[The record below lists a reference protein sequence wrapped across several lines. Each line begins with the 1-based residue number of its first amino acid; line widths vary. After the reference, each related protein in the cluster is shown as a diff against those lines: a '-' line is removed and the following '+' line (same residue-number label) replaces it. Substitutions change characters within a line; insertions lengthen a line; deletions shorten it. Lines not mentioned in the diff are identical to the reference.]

1 MRIAFFIRS
10 MTNGGAEK
18 VAVQLTCIWAGLGHE
33 TVLLTELPESNG
45 CEYGCECIA
54 REVVGGEAAIV
65 PQRLSDLHEKYGF
78 DVAVFN
84 DAINSDWFTAAFDEA
99 KAIGLR
105 TIIINHHT
113 SNNWMYGCCNTKELF
128 MDDVLRKAD
137 AMVCVDRIW
146 ALWWKYRGAKAV
158 FIENPV
164 SVGKMRDESGE
175 MRYEDSPPILHASFL
190 TLVNNVE
197 EAVEKLKG
205 KRNIVWIG
213 RIGDAL
219 KRPELAIRV
228 FARLVKEGMRDEG
241 EGIQL
246 TMLGTCNKA
255 TKKRLRS
262 LFTSLVPH
270 HSSPIPHTSSLLF
283 PGFVSNVDEYLA
295 KADAHLFTSVTEVT
309 VPQVVLEAMTA
320 GIETIAF
327 DQPVLREVVSSQ
339 SPVVGEKWRKVLAG
353 DDVECDFDTPEV
365 RQRLMDELH
374 RSQQWFAERHLPEL
388 QTFRRWK
395 TRMSFRYLVG
405 RLMKKIVVSR

>member
-1 MRIAFFIRS
+1 MNYHMKIAFFVRS
-10 MTNGGAEK
+10 MVNGGAEK
-18 VAVQLTCIWAGLGHE
+18 VAAQLTCIWAGLGHE
-33 TVLLTELPESNG
+33 TVLLTELPKSDG

-65 PQRLSDLHEKYGF
+65 PQRLRNLHEKYGF
-78 DVAVFN
+78 EVAVFN

-164 SVGKMRDESGE
+164 SVGGGE
-175 MRYEDSPPILHASFL
+175 KVVSRQSLNSDAIDQRPKTIHYPL

-228 FARLVKEGMRDEG
+228 FAKYFLRNGTARM
-241 EGIQL
+241 
-246 TMLGTCNKA
+246 TMLGSCD
-255 TKKRLRS
+255 KKMKKL
-262 LFTSLVPH
+262 LLGKVPNGAKNNV
-270 HSSPIPHTSSLLF
+270 TF
-283 PGFVSNVDEYLA
+283 PGFVPNVDEYLA

-327 DQPVLREVVSSQ
+327 DQPVLREVVGSQ

-365 RQRLMDELH
+365 RQHLMDELH

>member
-1 MRIAFFIRS
+1 MV
-10 MTNGGAEK
+10 NGGAEK
-18 VAVQLTCIWAGLGHE
+18 VAAQLTCIWAGLGHE
-33 TVLLTELPESNG
+33 TVLLTELPKSDG
-45 CEYGCECIA
+45 CEYGCECVA

-65 PQRLSDLHEKYGF
+65 PQRLRNLHEKYGF
-78 DVAVFN
+78 DVSVFN

-128 MDDVLRKAD
+128 MDNVLRKAD

-146 ALWWKYRGAKAV
+146 ALWWKYRGVKSV
-158 FIENPV
+158 FIQNPV
-164 SVGKMRDESGE
+164 SVGGMRGAGSGK
-175 MRYEDSPPILHASFL
+175 RAFL
-190 TLVNNVE
+190 ALVNNVE
-197 EAVEKLKG
+197 EAVERLKG
-205 KRNIVWIG
+205 KKNIIWIG

-228 FARLVKEGMRDEG
+228 FAKYFQRNETARM
-241 EGIQL
+241 
-246 TMLGTCNKA
+246 TMLGSCD
-255 TKKRLRS
+255 KKMKKL
-262 LFTSLVPH
+262 LLGKVPNGAKNNV
-270 HSSPIPHTSSLLF
+270 TF
-283 PGFVSNVDEYLA
+283 PGFAPNVDEYLA
-295 KADAHLFTSVTEVT
+295 KADAHIFTSVTEVT

-327 DQPVLREVVSSQ
+327 DQPVLREVVGSQ

-353 DDVECDFDTPEV
+353 NDVECDFDTPEV
-365 RQRLMDELH
+365 RQCLMDELH

>member
-1 MRIAFFIRS
+1 MV
-10 MTNGGAEK
+10 NGGAEK
-18 VAVQLTCIWAGLGHE
+18 VAAQLTCIWAGLGHE
-33 TVLLTELPESNG
+33 TVLLTELPKSDG

-54 REVVGGEAAIV
+54 REVVGGESAIV
-65 PQRLSDLHEKYGF
+65 PQRLRNLHEKYGF

-84 DAINSDWFTAAFDEA
+84 DAINGDWFTATFDEA

-113 SNNWMYGCCNTKELF
+113 ANNWMYGCCNTKELF
-128 MDDVLRKAD
+128 MDDVLYKAD

-146 ALWWKYRGAKAV
+146 ALWWKYRGVKAV

-164 SVGKMRDESGE
+164 SVGGGE
-175 MRYEDSPPILHASFL
+175 KVVSRQSLNSDATDQRPKTIHYPL

-228 FARLVKEGMRDEG
+228 FAKYFQRNETARM
-241 EGIQL
+241 
-246 TMLGTCNKA
+246 TMLGSCD
-255 TKKRLRS
+255 KKMKKL
-262 LFTSLVPH
+262 LLGKVP
-270 HSSPIPHTSSLLF
+270 TGAKNNVTF
-283 PGFVSNVDEYLA
+283 PGFVPNVDEYLA

-365 RQRLMDELH
+365 RQNLMDELH
-374 RSQQWFAERHLPEL
+374 RSQQWFATHHLPEL
-388 QTFRRWK
+388 LSFRRW
-395 TRMSFRYLVG
+395 RLRINPMYMFR
-405 RLMKKIVVSR
+405 RLLLRLKR

>member
-1 MRIAFFIRS
+1 MKIAFFVRS
-10 MTNGGAEK
+10 MVNGGAEK
-18 VAVQLTCIWAGLGHE
+18 VAAQLTCIWAGLGHE
-33 TVLLTELPESNG
+33 TVLLTELPKSDG

-54 REVVGGEAAIV
+54 REVVGGESAIV
-65 PQRLSDLHEKYGF
+65 PQRLRDLHEKYGF

-84 DAINSDWFTAAFDEA
+84 DAINSDWFTAAVDEA

-128 MDDVLRKAD
+128 MDGVLRKAD

-146 ALWWKYRGAKAV
+146 ALWWKYRSVKAV

-164 SVGKMRDESGE
+164 SAGKMRDERGG
-175 MRYEDSPPILHASFL
+175 MRDEDSPPIPHTSFL

-228 FARLVKEGMRDEG
+228 FAKYFPRNETARM
-241 EGIQL
+241 
-246 TMLGTCNKA
+246 TMLGSCD
-255 TKKRLRS
+255 KKMKKL
-262 LFTSLVPH
+262 LLGKVP
-270 HSSPIPHTSSLLF
+270 TGAKNNVTF
-283 PGFVSNVDEYLA
+283 PGFVPNVDEYLA
-295 KADAHLFTSVTEVT
+295 KADMHLFTSVTEVT

-374 RSQQWFAERHLPEL
+374 RSQQWFATHHLPEL
-388 QTFRRWK
+388 MTWRRWK
-395 TRMSFRYLVG
+395 MRMNFRYLWS
-405 RLMKKIVVSR
+405 RLVKRMKKG

>member
-1 MRIAFFIRS
+1 MV
-10 MTNGGAEK
+10 NGGAEK
-18 VAVQLTCIWAGLGHE
+18 VAAQLTCIWAGLGHE
-33 TVLLTELPESNG
+33 TVLLTELPKSDG

-65 PQRLSDLHEKYGF
+65 PQRLRDLHEKYGF

-164 SVGKMRDESGE
+164 SVGKMRDERGE
-175 MRYEDSPPILHASFL
+175 MRYEDSPPIPHASFL

-205 KRNIVWIG
+205 KRVIVWIG

-228 FARLVKEGMRDEG
+228 FAKYFQHNETARM
-241 EGIQL
+241 
-246 TMLGTCNKA
+246 TMLGSCD
-255 TKKRLRS
+255 KKMKKL
-262 LFTSLVPH
+262 LLGKVPNGAKNNV
-270 HSSPIPHTSSLLF
+270 TF
-283 PGFVSNVDEYLA
+283 PGFVPNVDEYLA

-327 DQPVLREVVSSQ
+327 DQPVLREVVGSQ

-353 DDVECDFDTPEV
+353 EDVECDFDTPDV
-365 RQRLMDELH
+365 RQNLMDELH
-374 RSQQWFAERHLPEL
+374 RSQQWFTTHHLPEL
-388 QTFRRWK
+388 FEYRRL
-395 TRMSFRYLVG
+395 RARVNPLYLV
-405 RLMKKIVVSR
+405 RRFAEKVRRKS